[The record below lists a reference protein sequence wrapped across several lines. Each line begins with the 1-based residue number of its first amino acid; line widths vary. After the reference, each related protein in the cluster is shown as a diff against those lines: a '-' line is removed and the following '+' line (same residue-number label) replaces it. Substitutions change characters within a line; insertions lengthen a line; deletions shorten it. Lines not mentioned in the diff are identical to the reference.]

1 MKIVFPKTDF
11 FFFFCLFFSERL
23 EGGRDCKSCEEPGQ
37 LWILLDF

>member
-1 MKIVFPKTDF
+1 MKIVFQKLIF
-11 FFFFCLFFSERL
+11 FFVYFLSERL